1 MPFRDLLVFL
11 WMTPN
16 ATPFSSITQPDQDM
30 KNATLPRLF
39 GRILF
44 LAVLLPAMSLSL
56 YAQQVPKITSFNL
69 MDADTDSPLAVLTD
83 GYVIPLD
90 SLASQNLNVQ
100 AVADSGDF
108 SIDRV
113 CFTQIYNGVA
123 DYRHRCES
131 APPYALYGDTGG
143 DYFIWNPDPGSYE
156 VVATPFYTPAGGTE
170 SVRSPDS
177 LGVSFEVTGTPVEV
191 GVDSS
196 LVVTAL
202 VLVDAETD
210 QDLFPLEDGMM
221 LYRDE
226 HPDSLNIRAE
236 GSEGVGSMNFGIEGT
251 AFDRTES
258 GQPWAYWGDSGG
270 DYHGHVPEA
279 GVLGL
284 VVTPWSAGGGSGDM
298 GIPRKMDIAFPGFVL
313 VNADS
318 DMPIREIA
326 EGDTLDLDAE
336 SSNLNIQAAFLGV
349 GSVVFTLDGTDI
361 KTETAPPYAIAGDV
375 GGDYHPWMPF
385 EPGMYTLM
393 ATPFSQGGGG
403 GDAGKSVSVT
413 FTVMGELVVTGV
425 DDDVEIPDGFA
436 IESMY
441 PNPFNPA
448 TTMRVTLDRGGDY
461 QLRVFNVI
469 GQLIEQRLLVDQ
481 VPGTVSVPVSME
493 GRATGVYLFAFE
505 QKATGKVVTAR
516 ALLMR

>member
-1 MPFRDLLVFL
+1 
-11 WMTPN
+11 
-16 ATPFSSITQPDQDM
+16 M
-30 KNATLPRLF
+30 KNATIPRLL
-39 GRILF
+39 GRVLVI
-44 LAVLLPAMSLSL
+44 AALLPAISLSL
-56 YAQQVPKITSFNL
+56 YAQQLPKITMFNL
-69 MDADTDSPLAVLTD
+69 MDADTDTPLAVLVD
-83 GYVIPLD
+83 GFVIPLD

-100 AVADSGDF
+100 AVPDSGDF

-113 CFTQIYNGVA
+113 CFTQIYNGVPN
-123 DYRHRCES
+123 YSHRCES

-156 VVATPFYTPAGGTE
+156 IVATPFYTPTGATE

-191 GVDSS
+191 GVDST

-210 QDLFPLEDGMM
+210 MDLFPLEDGMN

-226 HPDSLNIRAE
+226 VPDSLNIRAE
-236 GSEGVGSMNFGIEGT
+236 GSDGVGSMTFGIEGT

-284 VVTPWSAGGGSGDM
+284 RVTPWSAGGGSGDM
-298 GIPRKMDIAFPGFVL
+298 GITRETDIAFPGFVL
-313 VNADS
+313 VDADA
-318 DMPIREIA
+318 DMPIGEIA
-326 EGDTLDLDAE
+326 EGDTLDLDMQTT
-336 SSNLNIQAAFLGV
+336 NINIQAAFVNV

-361 KTETAPPYAIAGDV
+361 RTETAPPYAIAGDV
-375 GGDYHPWMPF
+375 GGDYHPWDPF
-385 EPGMYTLM
+385 EPGTYMLM
-393 ATPFSQGGGG
+393 ATPYSESGGQGT
-403 GDAGKSVSVT
+403 AGKSVSVT
-413 FTVMGELVVTGV
+413 FEVTGMLVVTGV

-441 PNPFNPA
+441 PNPFNPT
-448 TTMRVTLDRGGDY
+448 TTMLVTLDRGGDY
-461 QLRVFNVI
+461 HMRVFNVI
-469 GQLIEQRLLVDQ
+469 GQLVEQRSFTDQ
-481 VPGTVSVPVSME
+481 APGSLSVPVDME
-493 GRATGVYLFAFE
+493 SRASGVYFFAFE
-505 QKATGKVVTAR
+505 QKATGKVVIAK
-516 ALLMR
+516 AMLMK